1 MVLVI
6 DNNLYYI
13 VLKEIT
19 TKNYKNIETIQK

>member
-1 MVLVI
+1 MVLDI

>member
-13 VLKEIT
+13 VLREIT